1 MQEFLLVLTKEKFQK
16 LLNQLKEK
24 SMQTDSEV
32 FKIIFRDEDK
42 NCVIDTVESNVIPV
56 VGDIVLLSTK
66 EKFEINSRVI
76 SFSMKRV
83 IIYGI
88 KI

>member
-1 MQEFLLVLTKEKFQK
+1 
-16 LLNQLKEK
+16 
-24 SMQTDSEV
+24 MQTDSGV

-42 NCVIDTVESNVIPV
+42 NCVIDKVESNVIPV

-76 SFSMKRV
+76 SKVNFFLFICFIVTHTSK
-83 IIYGI
+83 
-88 KI
+88 

>member
-1 MQEFLLVLTKEKFQK
+1 
-16 LLNQLKEK
+16 
-24 SMQTDSEV
+24 MQTDSEV

-42 NCVIDTVESNVIPV
+42 NCVIDKVESNVIPV

>member
-1 MQEFLLVLTKEKFQK
+1 
-16 LLNQLKEK
+16 
-24 SMQTDSEV
+24 MQTDSGV

>member
-1 MQEFLLVLTKEKFQK
+1 
-16 LLNQLKEK
+16 
-24 SMQTDSEV
+24 MQTDSEV

-42 NCVIDTVESNVIPV
+42 NCVIDTVESNVIPI

>member
-1 MQEFLLVLTKEKFQK
+1 
-16 LLNQLKEK
+16 
-24 SMQTDSEV
+24 MQTDSGV

-42 NCVIDTVESNVIPV
+42 NCVIDKVESNVIPV

>member
-1 MQEFLLVLTKEKFQK
+1 
-16 LLNQLKEK
+16 
-24 SMQTDSEV
+24 MQTDSEV